1 MSIHLYKHNEDAYR
15 AVETMLEEKQMAA
28 VIHPT
33 GTGKSMI
40 AFKLVEQ
47 HPHKHFLWL
56 SPSEYIYK
64 TQLENIDTQF
74 SNIEYMSYSRL
85 MKHEDSIDTLHPD
98 YIILDEFHRCG
109 AAEWGKSVS
118 KLLEAYPKAKRL
130 GLSATNI
137 RYLDNQRN
145 MAEELFEGNIASEMT
160 LGEAIVREILPEPK
174 YVIAMYSYKK
184 ELEQLKKRI
193 EGLSNPGLVSENEK
207 LLEQLKRALEQADG
221 LTEVFA
227 RQMTKPDGK
236 YIVFCSGREHMDEM
250 KAQAADWFSKVDK
263 KPHIYTAYYNEA
275 STSKAFAEFKKDTGS
290 HLKLLYCIDMLNE
303 GIHVDDV
310 DGVILLRPT
319 VSPIIYLQ
327 QIGRALSAGSK
338 NQPVIFDLVNNFD
351 SLYCIDC
358 LKNEMQEAFLLYPDT
373 HSPREHF
380 DDRFRIIDETKDS
393 REIYTYVNFA
403 TIVLFPDGLYD
414 AALYAGNYWFLGYK
428 NVMIRFLLPAIVLN
442 AIWTVHNKGKYTVRL
457 YLLIIISIATEWMV
471 DCKTGLIGIIIVVAT
486 MIIFTRKQL
495 PKFIN
500 ARNGLLFIGVLSI
513 ALATTSLLD
522 EFSDLLL
529 DMGETVSVFSRQ
541 AVWFRA
547 IQLFVKSP
555 VWGYGI
561 RTNDGYRELINLST
575 GWGYFSHPHNYILY
589 VLIQGGILELMLI
602 SYLIIKVTRMCLANR
617 NNYMAKMLLVFY
629 IASFVMGIT
638 ESLVGY
644 TLLFPI
650 ALYVG
655 LLYEEEDYESISGRT

>member
-1 MSIHLYKHNEDAYR
+1 MINEIRKLQIRKISLLLYAITLFPL
-15 AVETMLEEKQMAA
+15 AVSLIQGVQLTQSAFFPILQTIGLIA
-28 VIHPT
+28 VI
-33 GTGKSMI
+33 G
-40 AFKLVEQ
+40 
-47 HPHKHFLWL
+47 
-56 SPSEYIYK
+56 
-64 TQLENIDTQF
+64 
-74 SNIEYMSYSRL
+74 
-85 MKHEDSIDTLHPD
+85 
-98 YIILDEFHRCG
+98 
-109 AAEWGKSVS
+109 
-118 KLLEAYPKAKRL
+118 
-130 GLSATNI
+130 
-137 RYLDNQRN
+137 
-145 MAEELFEGNIASEMT
+145 
-160 LGEAIVREILPEPK
+160 
-174 YVIAMYSYKK
+174 
-184 ELEQLKKRI
+184 
-193 EGLSNPGLVSENEK
+193 
-207 LLEQLKRALEQADG
+207 
-221 LTEVFA
+221 
-227 RQMTKPDGK
+227 
-236 YIVFCSGREHMDEM
+236 
-250 KAQAADWFSKVDK
+250 
-263 KPHIYTAYYNEA
+263 
-275 STSKAFAEFKKDTGS
+275 
-290 HLKLLYCIDMLNE
+290 
-303 GIHVDDV
+303 
-310 DGVILLRPT
+310 DGVEKKSISVLAGLALIL
-319 VSPIIYLQ
+319 
-327 QIGRALSAGSK
+327 
-338 NQPVIFDLVNNFD
+338 
-351 SLYCIDC
+351 
-358 LKNEMQEAFLLYPDT
+358 
-373 HSPREHF
+373 
-380 DDRFRIIDETKDS
+380 
-393 REIYTYVNFA
+393 EIYTYVNFA

-414 AALYAGNYWFLGYK
+414 ATLYAGNYWFLGYK

-471 DCKTGLIGIIIVVAT
+471 DCKTGLIGIIIVVVT

-655 LLYEEEDYESISGRT
+655 LLYEEADYESISGRT